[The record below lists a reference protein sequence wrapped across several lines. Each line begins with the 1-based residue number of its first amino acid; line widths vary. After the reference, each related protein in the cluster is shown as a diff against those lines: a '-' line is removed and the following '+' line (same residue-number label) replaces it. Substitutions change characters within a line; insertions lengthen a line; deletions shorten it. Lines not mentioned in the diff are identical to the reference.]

1 VRTVWDFEIKRADQ
15 DQDFEKLNA
24 ACIDAYEKIRAFNS
38 EVSFRKS
45 AAATVTHQNA
55 PNVHISIFQELKTPV
70 GFYNFQLPKVGFEI
84 SNDSP
89 IKARVKMS
97 IYLSDKELGVVDDKH
112 GYYSGE
118 MLWERGIGT
127 FWGNFSIPVECK
139 DSRDTLRLEAEVM
152 ITDSLNRTQTLVRC
166 FTYDR
171 NNNSWFPEPTSWENL
186 RNRARKKGHKL

>member
-1 VRTVWDFEIKRADQ
+1 
-15 DQDFEKLNA
+15 
-24 ACIDAYEKIRAFNS
+24 
-38 EVSFRKS
+38 
-45 AAATVTHQNA
+45 
-55 PNVHISIFQELKTPV
+55 
-70 GFYNFQLPKVGFEI
+70 
-84 SNDSP
+84 
-89 IKARVKMS
+89 MS